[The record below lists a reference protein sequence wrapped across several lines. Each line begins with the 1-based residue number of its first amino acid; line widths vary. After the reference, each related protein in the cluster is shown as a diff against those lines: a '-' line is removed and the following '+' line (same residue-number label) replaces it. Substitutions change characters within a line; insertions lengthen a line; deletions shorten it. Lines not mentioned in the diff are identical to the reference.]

1 MKIRGQPSVARF
13 LSQIKLEHSDL
24 IHLLD
29 VDITSWRSEASN
41 TKHHEPISAL
51 QTTASVCTQRVTFFS
66 PQRLNKMITMIYV
79 WIELLQI
86 GLIFGTWVCT
96 QDNWAA
102 KRDTCSQAYSKHGAD
117 QLMKNNIYSFRLAM
131 ARFFKHFEGNHDF
144 SCDGLD
150 VHNQANCRE
159 IQEVCSVH
167 SCLDVMLAV
176 CEGASLLCLW

>member
-24 IHLLD
+24 IHLVD

-117 QLMKNNIYSFRLAM
+117 QLMKNNIDSFRLAM

-159 IQEVCSVH
+159 IQYVLSTLV
-167 SCLDVMLAV
+167 
-176 CEGASLLCLW
+176 